1 MAESL
6 VDSYKTELI
15 SDRVWRSKTQVE
27 LATVA
32 WVAWF
37 NHDRLHSSLGDIP
50 PTEYEQNYY
59 AEIALNESIS
69 ANGSVALL
77 PSKPANGLTTRRG
90 PTISVDFAGD
100 GPISPESAPD
110 VRTTIRSGRDN
121 ASQET
126 NGPGW
131 PLRPVVN
138 ETYSLTGTSKPTTPT
153 TEKPT

>member
-50 PTEYEQNYY
+50 PVEYEQNYY
-59 AEIALNESIS
+59 AEIALNAPIS
-69 ANGSVALL
+69 ANGSVAPL
-77 PSKPANGLTTRRG
+77 PSKPANGLTTRRL

-100 GPISPESAPD
+100 GPISPESALD
-110 VRTTIRSGRDN
+110 VRTATRSGRDN
-121 ASQET
+121 A
-126 NGPGW
+126 
-131 PLRPVVN
+131 
-138 ETYSLTGTSKPTTPT
+138 TTAIKRRTASGGLSDP
-153 TEKPT
+153 